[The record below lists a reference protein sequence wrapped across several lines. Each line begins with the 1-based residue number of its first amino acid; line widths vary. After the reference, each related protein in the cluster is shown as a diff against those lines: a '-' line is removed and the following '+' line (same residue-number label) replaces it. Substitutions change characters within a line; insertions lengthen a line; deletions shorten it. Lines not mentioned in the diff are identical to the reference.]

1 MSSFTYLKNLPVDF
15 LKIDGYF
22 VRDIVDDSIDSAMV
36 EAVNKVGQVM
46 GIHTIAEFVESE
58 AILDRLRIIGVDYVQ
73 GYYIAKPLPIQ
84 ALSG

>member
-73 GYYIAKPLPIQ
+73 GYYIAKPIPIQ